1 MATCA
6 TNLARILFFA
16 FNFLFWI
23 LGIVVFAIGIYSRVE
38 FKHESLDEFLDKS
51 VLSSAAN
58 LLIASGVIAAIV
70 GSSDVAVQ

>member
-6 TNLARILFFA
+6 TNVARILFFA

-23 LGIVVFAIGIYSRVE
+23 LGIVVFAIGIYSRGE
-38 FKHESLDEFLDKS
+38 FKHESLDELLDKS